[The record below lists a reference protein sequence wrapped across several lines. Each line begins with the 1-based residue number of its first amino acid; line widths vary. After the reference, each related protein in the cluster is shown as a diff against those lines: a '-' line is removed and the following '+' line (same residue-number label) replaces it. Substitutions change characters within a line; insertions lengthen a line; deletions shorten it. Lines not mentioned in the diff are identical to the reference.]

1 MTVQPT
7 TEPTPAEMEKAWSA
21 CETVLRFLRA
31 HANEAVEMVRSEVER
46 LTLALTQ
53 RNAIIEAHFKRME
66 ELGAAYDHVNHM
78 FECAFLD
85 ARESEIAL
93 AGEREARERAE
104 QEAADALSLANE
116 VALGITHS
124 TICRPETLC
133 VRCERDQVKAE
144 VERLKADVHVR
155 RGGAVTRA

>member
-1 MTVQPT
+1 VQPT
-7 TEPTPAEMEKAWSA
+7 TEPTPAEMEKAKTWLSQFLGPMEPVRA
-21 CETVLRFLRA
+21 CHPSLSNLLHS
-31 HANEAVEMVRSEVER
+31 HAEEAVQLVRAEVER
-46 LTLALTQ
+46 LTL
-53 RNAIIEAHFKRME
+53 
-66 ELGAAYDHVNHM
+66 
-78 FECAFLD
+78 
-85 ARESEIAL
+85 AL

-124 TICRPETLC
+124 TICTPETLC